1 LHQGPAPVAQSFGN
15 IRIPT
20 ALLKTADTEERKAEQ
35 NEGEIANIKGERR
48 EVRLVAEKRLQR
60 IRENSDGEE
69 EYEVND
75 RIEGPRDEM
84 MPKNAAMLEPEA
96 ANKPKSAD
104 DGKPACR
111 VEDILDPGRNVEP
124 GGEQRQA
131 ETKDQVTECLQPH
144 SKALATS
151 LDSAIHHGGTLP

>member
-1 LHQGPAPVAQSFGN
+1 MVMEDEEQGTQQDGNPKLHQGPAPVAQSFSN

-84 MPKNAAMLEPEA
+84 MPKNAVMLEPRRA
-96 ANKPKSAD
+96 
-104 DGKPACR
+104 GWR
-111 VEDILDPGRNVEP
+111 
-124 GGEQRQA
+124 
-131 ETKDQVTECLQPH
+131 
-144 SKALATS
+144 ATT
-151 LDSAIHHGGTLP
+151 G